1 MFKHQGKPG
10 FKIIYELDDVVAPVD
25 ALPDFNMC
33 KSQFSDPQIEKNVR
47 EILHMCDEMT
57 VPSEAMRQHYRSFTG
72 FDKISVIPNY
82 VPRYWFDMAVTE
94 DTIVD
99 RYKKHKDKPRILY
112 AGSSTH
118 FDLAGLNGQQDD
130 FSHVLPVIL
139 ADITG
144 PKKYQWV
151 FLGGCPRAIQPYV
164 DSGEVERHPWSSMT
178 EYPRA
183 IHNLDVNVMIAPL
196 ANHKFNHCK
205 ANIKLTEGAALGIP
219 TIAQNLSCYN
229 HDGWQYLFDT
239 GEQMMNLIEDVL
251 KDETSIRK
259 AFTDI
264 REYGNRYWLV
274 DHLQDWLDVY
284 TTPYGDHSRK
294 TNKDFYVRNK
304 EQFEK

>member
-1 MFKHQGKPG
+1 MIHIKTHKHKQ
-10 FKIIYELDDVVAPVD
+10 PVYNITVED
-25 ALPDFNMC
+25 THTYYTNG
-33 KSQFSDPQIEKNVR
+33 
-47 EILHMCDEMT
+47 ILSHNCDEMT
-57 VPSEAMRQHYRSFTG
+57 VPSESMKQHYKKLLN

-99 RYKKHKDKPRILY
+99 RYKKHKHKPRILY

-164 DSGEVERHPWSSMT
+164 DSGEVELHKWST
-178 EYPRA
+178 ITDYPRTL
-183 IHNLDVNVMIAPL
+183 HNLDVNVMIAPL
-196 ANHKFNHCK
+196 ANHVFNHCK

-239 GEQMMNLIEDVL
+239 GEQMMSQIENIL
-251 KDETSIRK
+251 KDETSVKK
-259 AFTDI
+259 AFANI
-264 REYGNRYWLV
+264 REYGNRYWLT

-284 TTPYGDHSRK
+284 TTPYGDPSRK
-294 TNKDFYVRNK
+294 NNKDFYERNK
-304 EQFEK
+304 EQFE